1 MGQAYQILSDET
13 TRENYDKNGKPQ
25 NGNQDEMV
33 SAIDTT
39 VFFNV
44 MFGSTLV
51 EPYVGE
57 LWIASIAD
65 LMMKDMGANAN
76 KDEAELAETLAGKAQ
91 KNTEES
97 KMKQKKREIQ
107 IAKYLREKVQTFVDG
122 TLPLDDFAAGVQI
135 EACKIAD
142 GSFGTT
148 FLNTIGFQLEVEAE
162 EYIGFQ
168 KSHFDG
174 YKAQAKKSASN
185 TSTNFKITGSII
197 KAANAGRKVY
207 KEVEEAQQVQA
218 GTDGKNISAS
228 GAAGSGSAAKTK
240 EEMETEQA
248 MLAVKKLE
256 DQLPT
261 ILELAWTIKNTRD
274 IRTTLKHA
282 CQKVFADASATL
294 DQRLQRAQ
302 AVKVIGSEFMAIG
315 KLVGATK
322 KDEDIA
328 MSMEDIK
335 ARAEV
340 AVMTTMAKAQGQE
353 VSEDDTEELI
363 RQHAKMAADR
373 DAAGQNFAGAR
384 AGASAPKESL

>member
-1 MGQAYQILSDET
+1 MDSSSRWKQRST
-13 TRENYDKNGKPQ
+13 
-25 NGNQDEMV
+25 
-33 SAIDTT
+33 S
-39 VFFNV
+39 
-44 MFGSTLV
+44 GSR
-51 EPYVGE
+51 
-57 LWIASIAD
+57 
-65 LMMKDMGANAN
+65 K
-76 KDEAELAETLAGKAQ
+76 
-91 KNTEES
+91 
-97 KMKQKKREIQ
+97 
-107 IAKYLREKVQTFVDG
+107 
-122 TLPLDDFAAGVQI
+122 
-135 EACKIAD
+135 C
-142 GSFGTT
+142 
-148 FLNTIGFQLEVEAE
+148 
-162 EYIGFQ
+162 
-168 KSHFDG
+168 HFDG

-218 GTDGKNISAS
+218 GTDGKNIAAS

-248 MLAVKKLE
+248 MLAAKKLE
-256 DQLPT
+256 EQLPT
-261 ILELAWTIKNTRD
+261 ILELAWAINTRD

-373 DAAGQNFAGAR
+373 DAAGQNFAGA
-384 AGASAPKESL
+384 GASAPKESL

>member
-1 MGQAYQILSDET
+1 LSDET

-218 GTDGKNISAS
+218 GTDGKNIAAS

-248 MLAVKKLE
+248 MLAAKKLE
-256 DQLPT
+256 EQLPT
-261 ILELAWTIKNTRD
+261 ILELAWAINTRD

-373 DAAGQNFAGAR
+373 DAAGQNFAGAI
-384 AGASAPKESL
+384 AGVSAPKESL

>member
-1 MGQAYQILSDET
+1 
-13 TRENYDKNGKPQ
+13 
-25 NGNQDEMV
+25 MV

-65 LMMKDMGANAN
+65 LIMKDMGANAN
-76 KDEAELAETLAGKAQ
+76 KDEAELAETLTGKAQ

-174 YKAQAKKSASN
+174 YRAQAKKSASS

-207 KEVEEAQQVQA
+207 KEVEEAQQSQA
-218 GTDGKNISAS
+218 QAQAAGSGSGIDGGKNNISSSS
-228 GAAGSGSAAKTK
+228 GAAGSGSGIGSSSAAKTK
-240 EEMETEQA
+240 EEIETEQA
-248 MLAVKKLE
+248 MLAAKKLE
-256 DQLPT
+256 EQLPT
-261 ILELAWTIKNTRD
+261 ILELAWAINTRD

-294 DQRLQRAQ
+294 EQRLLRAQ

-328 MSMEDIK
+328 MSMENIK

-353 VSEDDTEELI
+353 VSQDDTEELI

-373 DAAGQNFAGAR
+373 DAASENFAGAGG
-384 AGASAPKESL
+384 GASSAASASKESL